1 MRLITSILA
10 IAIFGSATFAVTQLL
25 PKSVA
30 ADTAAIADADKV
42 YPMSYRL
49 TDLPVWSQDGKT
61 FDPTILM
68 AYIKTSVD
76 TNAWG
81 NSSTMASFPKNS
93 SLVIATTSANHDLI
107 ADALKRLRDSMVQ
120 TDAK

>member
-1 MRLITSILA
+1 MRLIKLVMA
-10 IAIFGSATFAVTQLL
+10 IIVFGWAAFAVTQML

-30 ADTAAIADADKV
+30 ADTATIADAVKV
-42 YPMSYRL
+42 YPMTYRL

-81 NSSTMASFPKNS
+81 KSSTMAPFASKS
-93 SLVIATTSANHDLI
+93 SLVISTTSANHDLI
-107 ADALKRLRDSMVQ
+107 LTALERLRASMVQ
-120 TDAK
+120 SGEE